1 FLACRLTF
9 VYGFVYIFFSFV
21 NSSKSKRDRVD
32 NAAVGDADLL
42 RSLCRFN
49 CSTMTAELYRCS
61 FTWPRVE
68 GSIEKQISPQIST
81 SSVPD
86 FVPLEELL
94 DLDMC
99 LILSGTDEQEACEMR
114 LTIAPLYLPRAV
126 SLVVECPVIECYYGR
141 LNEYYNT
148 YHGELVYTLEDVKV
162 FRFDIRITTD
172 IDELQLKFISCKSDP
187 LCLYGTRLY
196 LTRNKDPLRT
206 MMTMMGGRKI
216 DPVAVQHR
224 LKETDLSE
232 KAENCK
238 RLILGSMLSS
248 EQNIV
253 NNNAQPEAAT
263 QSTATAPSDR
273 TDGTDDTSLPS
284 LFSKMNLLPGS
295 VQNWSTSPV
304 EIAMKQYI
312 DAKFIALQ
320 QMLDNRLTVL
330 ETHQNAKLDRIL
342 ALLQEKEKD
351 STEKVQ

>member
-1 FLACRLTF
+1 
-9 VYGFVYIFFSFV
+9 
-21 NSSKSKRDRVD
+21 
-32 NAAVGDADLL
+32 
-42 RSLCRFN
+42 
-49 CSTMTAELYRCS
+49 MTTELYRCS

-68 GSIEKQISPQIST
+68 GNIEKQITPQVAT
-81 SSVPD
+81 SSDPD

-141 LNEYYNT
+141 LNEYYST

-172 IDELQLKFISCKSDP
+172 IDELQLKFITNKCEP

-196 LTRNKDPLRT
+196 LSRNTDPLRT
-206 MMTMMGGRKI
+206 MMAMMGGRKI
-216 DPVAVQHR
+216 NPVAVEHR
-224 LKETDLSE
+224 LQATDLSE
-232 KAENCK
+232 KAEKCK

-253 NNNAQPEAAT
+253 NNNAQTGDSTQQTAASPP
-263 QSTATAPSDR
+263 Q
-273 TDGTDDTSLPS
+273 DGTDSNLS
-284 LFSKMNLLPGS
+284 NMFSKMELATGLT
-295 VQNWSTSPV
+295 QNTTLM

-312 DAKFIALQ
+312 DAKFIELQ

-330 ETHQNAKLDRIL
+330 ESRQNAKIDRIL
-342 ALLQEKEKD
+342 ALLQENAND
-351 STEKVQ
+351 STENVQ